1 MIEFSFMKH
10 QYFNIDFSRWVFFFS
25 YFCTQQVTKH
35 INELANVEN
44 CKSQIERDS
53 AKIHFAQ
60 SAKLP
65 STGKCENYMNEIM
78 ATV

>member
-1 MIEFSFMKH
+1 M
-10 QYFNIDFSRWVFFFS
+10 
-25 YFCTQQVTKH
+25 
-35 INELANVEN
+35 ANVEN

-78 ATV
+78 ATVWFRSHRRALKLYGTK